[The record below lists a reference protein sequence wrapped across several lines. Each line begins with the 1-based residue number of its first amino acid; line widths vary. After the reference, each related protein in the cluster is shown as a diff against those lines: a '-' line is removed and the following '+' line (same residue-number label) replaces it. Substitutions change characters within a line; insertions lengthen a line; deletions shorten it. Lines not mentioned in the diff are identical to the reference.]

1 MGSKGLG
8 LMVTLQL
15 YKHNL
20 DSFLDRNSK
29 GKVKEKSLY
38 LTSVV
43 PSVTR
48 LVSMEANAAPFT
60 PLPLSVPVLRV
71 FKAMATRI
79 KGKSKQTLKSLKI
92 EPETS
97 RSESRALAN

>member
-15 YKHNL
+15 YKQNL
-20 DSFLDRNSK
+20 DSFLDRNCK
-29 GKVKEKSLY
+29 GKVTLFNVGSSFSYETGINGSQWHALY
-38 LTSVV
+38 PLASV
-43 PSVTR
+43 S
-48 LVSMEANAAPFT
+48 APFYG
-60 PLPLSVPVLRV
+60 V
-71 FKAMATRI
+71 FKAMATWI

-92 EPETS
+92 EPQTS